1 MLNSTNIRKLFKE
14 NDEFAKLFCFF
25 GCDIDS
31 SEDELQA
38 LAEML
43 NETYEYGCASGV
55 CGQLIY
61 YSDTKEFYQQFE
73 EQINEFIEDLYDGL
87 GGEIFQQTVGLETYD
102 ILVKTDCAINNYV
115 WAYVEY
121 LIRKMIDAVEE

>member
-14 NDEFAKLFCFF
+14 EEFANLFGFF
-25 GCDIDS
+25 GYDTDS
-31 SEDELQA
+31 SDDELQD

-43 NETYEYGCASGV
+43 NETYEHGCVSGV
-55 CGQLIY
+55 CGPLIY

-73 EQINEFIEDLYDGL
+73 DQVDEFVENLCEEL
-87 GGEIFQQTVGLETYD
+87 GWEGFQQAMRLEDDDVIDY
-102 ILVKTDCAINNYV
+102 AINNYV

-121 LIRKMIDAVEE
+121 LISKMIDIVEE

>member
-14 NDEFAKLFCFF
+14 NDEFAKLFAFF
-25 GCDIDS
+25 SCDIDS
-31 SEDELQA
+31 SYDELQA

-43 NETYEYGCASGV
+43 NETYKHGCASGV
-55 CGQLIY
+55 CGLLIY

-73 EQINEFIEDLYDGL
+73 DQVDEFIEDLYDGL
-87 GGEIFQQTVGLETYD
+87 GGEIFQQTLGLETHD
-102 ILVKTDCAINNYV
+102 ILGKTDYAINNYV

-121 LIRKMIDAVEE
+121 PIRKMIDAVEE